1 MATEKYDKKLAEL
14 NLSVSLR
21 ELSTQHAKELNKLE
35 EDLAARRMLNQGPG
49 LRALHEFLEKK
60 LQENLNARL
69 KCITDSFYDNVAID
83 DETEKE
89 IKASFDRFLKNEE
102 RGLTSLY
109 SSRIG
114 RIGLPK
120 GAKKSASNGIK
131 YIINKHRADL
141 LAKLKIA
148 ILKHNKSLT
157 SQQKTPL
164 ARTDLYVNE
173 NKITDLKNIKNS
185 NYDLSKLIRY
195 CEELNIAHRY
205 ECYMS
210 IIMLVRSML
219 NHVPPIFGMDTFKE
233 VANNYKYDGLEA
245 KSFRAS
251 MKNLENSSRNIADSY
266 LHLPVR
272 KKESLPT
279 FQQVNF
285 IADLDVLLSEIVR
298 VL

>member
-14 NLSVSLR
+14 NLSISLR
-21 ELSTQHAKELNKLE
+21 ELSTKHAKELNKFE
-35 EDLAARRMLNQGPG
+35 EDLASKKMLNQGAG
-49 LRALHEFLEKK
+49 LRALNEFLEKR
-60 LQENLNARL
+60 LQESLNVRL
-69 KCITDSFYDNVAID
+69 NCIADSFYDNIAID
-83 DETEKE
+83 EETENE
-89 IKASFDRFLKNEE
+89 IKASLDRFLKNEE
-102 RGLTSLY
+102 HGLSTLY
-109 SSRIG
+109 SSRQA
-114 RIGLPK
+114 RMGLSNRKK
-120 GAKKSASNGIK
+120 GSDDNGIK

-141 LAKLKIA
+141 FAKLKVT

-173 NKITDLKNIKNS
+173 NKIADLKNIKNS

-195 CEELNIAHRY
+195 CEELNIAHKY
-205 ECYMS
+205 ECFMS
-210 IIMLVRSML
+210 IIMLIRSIL
-219 NHVPPIFGMDTFKE
+219 NHVPPIFGKDTFKE
-233 VANNYKYDGLEA
+233 LANNYKYDGLDA

-285 IADLDVLLSEIVR
+285 IADLDILLSEIVR
-298 VL
+298 IL